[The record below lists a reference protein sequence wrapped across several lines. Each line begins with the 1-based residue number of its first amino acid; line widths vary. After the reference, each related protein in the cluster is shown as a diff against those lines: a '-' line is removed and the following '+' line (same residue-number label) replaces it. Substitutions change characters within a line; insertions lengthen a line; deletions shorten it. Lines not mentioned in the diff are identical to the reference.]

1 MAATPPESLRL
12 ETDVPAQV
20 RVGEGVPITLRATN
34 AGPKPLELYLM
45 GRSPTFDV
53 VITGA
58 NGAVIWRRLEGQTVQ
73 AILQIRTL
81 APGETLELRHD
92 WNQRS
97 TRGQPVGPG
106 TYVVQGRLITDAQPL
121 RTPAAPLRIV
131 ARTR

>member
-53 VITGA
+53 VITGPK
-58 NGAVIWRRLEGQTVQ
+58 GAVIWRRLEGQTVQ
-73 AILQIRTL
+73 AILQLRTL
-81 APGETLELRHD
+81 APGETLELRDHWD
-92 WNQRS
+92 QRS
-97 TRGQPVGPG
+97 RRGQPVGPG
-106 TYVVQGRLITDAQPL
+106 TYVVQGTLITDAQPL
-121 RTPAAPLRIV
+121 RTPAVTLRIV
-131 ARTR
+131 ARTP